1 MCTVSWLRTADGY
14 ELFCNRDEKRTRRPA
29 LAPRVHRFGGVRFAA
44 PVDADGGGS
53 WVGVNEHRL
62 ALCLLNGHEAE
73 AVEPREEAISRGLLL
88 CGLMDCASPS
98 HVAER
103 VKAMKLASF
112 RPFTLVALAPATGT
126 VVFRWTGHELS
137 VALGDDVPM
146 PLASSSFDAAGVAAF
161 RRRQFERMRVEA
173 GEVTA
178 DLLLAFHSSHEP
190 SPGAYSACMHR
201 EDAETVSFSRVKVTG
216 GAVEFSYS
224 PQPPCRGG
232 ATSNLR
238 LEI

>member
-53 WVGVNEHRL
+53 WVGVNERRL
-62 ALCLLNGHEAE
+62 ALCLLNGHEPEGARRGE
-73 AVEPREEAISRGLLL
+73 TISRGLLL
-88 CGLMDCASPS
+88 WGLMDCRSPS
-98 HVAER
+98 HVDDRIRAVR
-103 VKAMKLASF
+103 LMNF
-112 RPFTLVALAPATGT
+112 RPFTLVALAPAAD
-126 VVFRWTGHELS
+126 VVAFRWTGRALS
-137 VALGDDVPM
+137 VGQGDDVPM

-161 RRRQFERMRVEA
+161 RRRQFERMRIEA
-173 GEVTA
+173 GGITA

-201 EDAETVSFSRVKVTG
+201 DDAETVSFSRVNVTS

-224 PQPPCRGG
+224 PQPLCRGG
-232 ATSNLR
+232 VISSLR
-238 LEI
+238 FEF